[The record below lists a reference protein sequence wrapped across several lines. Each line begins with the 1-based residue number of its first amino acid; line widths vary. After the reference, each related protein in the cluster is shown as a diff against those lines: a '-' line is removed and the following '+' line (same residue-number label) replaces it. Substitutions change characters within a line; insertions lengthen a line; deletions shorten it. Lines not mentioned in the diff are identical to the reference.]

1 MNDQKRTGDQSS
13 EEPADE
19 APKAPA
25 TEPTEVIDGARP
37 KRLLRSGDDRMIAGV
52 AGGLGRYFQVD
63 PVIFRIGFAV
73 SVFFGGL
80 GILAY
85 LALWLFV
92 PADPRPGED
101 PEPAP
106 AQRSRLLGLAV
117 IAVGVIVALSAAGS
131 LLFWGDWGWGGDGL
145 WGLLICAAIIVGAY
159 AVLRDR
165 EPGEPMTTGR
175 KVAVIALVILGVIGL
190 FVLAGISAYTAAT
203 GSGTAIALVVIGIG
217 VMLALAAFRG
227 GARWLI
233 APALA
238 IAIPLGA
245 VSAADISFAGGIGD
259 RYHQPATRAALE
271 DRYELGVG
279 RLVVDLR
286 ELDWSRDADDVDL
299 DVDLGIGEAAVIV
312 PESVCVSPDLH
323 VGAGEIELGSGRTDG
338 VDLDEVSTVTP
349 ASGPALRLE
358 GEVDL
363 GAMRVLNAYDEHD
376 GPPFGRFDERGSGD
390 RATVC

>member
-1 MNDQKRTGDQSS
+1 MND
-13 EEPADE
+13 EERSTDDPRE
-19 APKAPA
+19 EPA
-25 TEPTEVIDGARP
+25 TEPTEVIEEGSGPR
-37 KRLLRSGDDRMIAGV
+37 RLLRSRDDRMVAGV
-52 AGGLGRYFQVD
+52 AGGLGRYFHVD

-80 GILAY
+80 GVLAY

-92 PADPRPGED
+92 PADPESGEE
-101 PEPAP
+101 PAPAP
-106 AQRSRLLGLAV
+106 AQRSQLLGVAV
-117 IAVGVIVALSAAGS
+117 IVVGALVVLSAAGS
-131 LLFWGDWGWGGDGL
+131 FVFWGDWGWGGDGP
-145 WGLLICAAIIVGAY
+145 WGLLVLLALGAGAY
-159 AVLRDR
+159 ALLRDR
-165 EPGEPMTTGR
+165 EPGKPMTAGR
-175 KVAVIALVILGVIGL
+175 RVALIGLAILTVIGL
-190 FVLAGISAYTAAT
+190 GALAVLSAFTAAT
-203 GSGTAIALVVIGIG
+203 GSGTVIALVVIAIG
-217 VMLALAAFRG
+217 VMLVIAAFRG

-259 RYHQPATRAALE
+259 RYHQPPTRAELD

-286 ELDWSRDADDVDL
+286 ELDWSRDADDVAL
-299 DVDLGIGEAAVIV
+299 EVDLGVGEAAVIV

-338 VDLDEVSTVTP
+338 VDLDELSTTTS
-349 ASGPALRLE
+349 AAGPALNLE

-363 GAMRVLNAYDEHD
+363 GALRVLTEYDEHD
-376 GPPFGRFDERGSGD
+376 GPPFGDFDEGRGSEE
-390 RATVC
+390 RADVC

>member
-1 MNDQKRTGDQSS
+1 MNDQERTPDQAP
-13 EEPADE
+13 EEP
-19 APKAPA
+19 P
-25 TEPTEVIDGARP
+25 TEPTEVIEEGSGP
-37 KRLLRSGDDRMIAGV
+37 KRLLRSSDDRMIAGV

-85 LALWLFV
+85 LGLWLFV

-101 PEPAP
+101 PEPPP
-106 AQRSRLLGLAV
+106 AQRSRLLGLAA

-131 LLFWGDWGWGGDGL
+131 FLFWGDWGWGGDGP
-145 WGLLICAAIIVGAY
+145 WGLLILAAIGIGAY

-175 KVAVIALVILGVIGL
+175 RVAVAVLAIVGLIGL
-190 FVLAGISAYTAAT
+190 LTLAGISAYTAAT
-203 GSGTAIALVVIGIG
+203 GSGTVIALIVIAIG
-217 VMLALAAFRG
+217 AMLALAAFRG

-245 VSAADISFAGGIGD
+245 VSAADISFAGGLGD
-259 RYHQPATRAALE
+259 RYHQPSTRADLS

-279 RLVVDLR
+279 RMVVDLR
-286 ELDWSRDADDVDL
+286 ELDWSQKAPDVEL
-299 DVDLGIGEAAVIV
+299 EVDLGAGEAAVIV

-338 VDLDEVSTVTP
+338 LDLDEVSTGTS
-349 ASGPALRLE
+349 AAGPALMLE

-363 GAMRVLNAYDEHD
+363 GALRVLTEYDEHD
-376 GPPFGRFDERGSGD
+376 GPPFRDFDERGSED
-390 RATVC
+390 RAAVC

>member
-1 MNDQKRTGDQSS
+1 MNDQERTPDQ
-13 EEPADE
+13 
-19 APKAPA
+19 APEGPP
-25 TEPTEVIDGARP
+25 TGPTEVLEEGPRP

-73 SVFFGGL
+73 SIFFGGL
-80 GILAY
+80 GVLAY
-85 LALWLFV
+85 VALWLFV
-92 PADPRPGED
+92 PAEPRPGED
-101 PEPAP
+101 PKPPPAE
-106 AQRSRLLGLAV
+106 RSRLLGIAV
-117 IAVGVIVALSAAGS
+117 IAVGAIVVLSAAGS
-131 LLFWGDWGWGGDGL
+131 FLFWDGWGWGWDGS
-145 WGLLICAAIIVGAY
+145 WALLICAAIGVAAY
-159 AVLRDR
+159 AVMRDR

-175 KVAVIALVILGVIGL
+175 RVAIALLAIVGLIGL
-190 FVLAGISAYTAAT
+190 VVLAGISAYTAAT
-203 GSGTAIALVVIGIG
+203 GSGTVIALVVIAIG

-245 VSAADISFAGGIGD
+245 VSAADISFAGGLGD
-259 RYHQPATRAALE
+259 RYHQPATRSDLS

-286 ELDWSRDADDVDL
+286 ELDWSQKVPDVDVE
-299 DVDLGIGEAAVIV
+299 VDLGVGEAAVIV
-312 PESVCVSPDLH
+312 PESVCVSPDVH

-338 VDLDEVSTVTP
+338 VDLEEVSTSTS
-349 ASGPALRLE
+349 ATSPALMLE

-363 GAMRVLNAYDEHD
+363 GALRVLTEYDEHD
-376 GPPFGRFDERGSGD
+376 GPPFGEFDERGSED
-390 RATVC
+390 RAAVC